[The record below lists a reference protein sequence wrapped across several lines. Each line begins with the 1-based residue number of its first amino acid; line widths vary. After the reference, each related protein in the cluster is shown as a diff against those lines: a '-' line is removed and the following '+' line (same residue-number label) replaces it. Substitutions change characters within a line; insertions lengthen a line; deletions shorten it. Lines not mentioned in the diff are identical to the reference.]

1 MEINLFFRI
10 TYLLLWFLY
19 MLSRFIPSR
28 GLPSL
33 EQSQGERRAELRKEG
48 WYIIFTLIMVVY
60 GNIIVAALYL
70 FDPQWM
76 MWSYLTMPLELRVLG
91 LAFAILLVPYTYW
104 IGSTLAHN
112 YSYTVEIQ
120 EGQTLIT
127 TGPYKRV
134 RHPIY
139 ASAIFFLASLV
150 LVSDNWLFLVVLLL
164 TIPGLYIR
172 IKREEEMM
180 IREYGEEYQ
189 TYLKRTGRI
198 FPKVRQSE

>member
-1 MEINLFFRI
+1 MEINVIFRI
-10 TYLLLWFLY
+10 TYLLLWLLY
-19 MLSRFIPSR
+19 LLSRVIPSR

-33 EQSQGERRAELRKEG
+33 EQSQGERRAGLREEG

-70 FDPQWM
+70 FNPQWM
-76 MWSYLTMPLELRVLG
+76 LWSYLSMPLELRALG
-91 LAFAILLVPYTYW
+91 LALAIFLVPYTYW
-104 IGSTLAHN
+104 IGSTLAEN

-127 TGPYKRV
+127 TGPYNRV

-139 ASAIFFLASLV
+139 SSAIFFLASLV

-180 IREYGEEYQ
+180 IREYGEEYRA
-189 TYLKRTGRI
+189 YLKRTGRI
-198 FPKVRQSE
+198 FPKIRQSD